1 MTINSFDDEK
11 LNTLIDIGQL
21 TSFNSLMFNV
31 LDSAMKLVNCEFSFL
46 FLINDSDK
54 ISLKFKLDVNK
65 NFTSEKVAIKDQEN
79 VVSWVVNNKKSLI
92 LNDIT
97 NDNRLNLSLNNNF
110 KNIIAVPLLDDFLC
124 LGVIVLVNKINGI
137 DFTNDDLKFIEI
149 FCKSSAIA
157 FKNSLE
163 FDKLN
168 KKVDILKESTKIKN
182 DFFIAESS
190 KTKDLLA
197 TAKKLSSFHSLIFIH
212 GEKGVGKTSIAKQ
225 IHLENINKDE
235 PFLKINCVTDSSLLT
250 KKIFTC
256 GEGTVYLNEV
266 ACLSLDLQERLLD
279 VIRTNNYNVR
289 VIVSCSVDLEQL
301 VQEGK
306 FIRELYYMLTSFS
319 LYVPPLRQ
327 RKEDI
332 EPLAVAFCKKY
343 NEIFNKNF
351 LGFTQNALKM
361 LYDYY
366 WPGNILEL
374 KNIIE
379 RACMLGQ
386 SSFIESSD
394 LHLTSSNFEE
404 SPDVVTFNSDDKT
417 LKTALHNFKKKY
429 VIQILDEVSWNQTEA
444 AKIMDIQ
451 RTYLSKLMS
460 ELDIRR

>member
-1 MTINSFDDEK
+1 MINYDDTI
-11 LNTLIDIGQL
+11 
-21 TSFNSLMFNV
+21 V
-31 LDSAMKLVNCEFSFL
+31 
-46 FLINDSDK
+46 
-54 ISLKFKLDVNK
+54 
-65 NFTSEKVAIKDQEN
+65 
-79 VVSWVVNNKKSLI
+79 

-110 KNIIAVPLLDDFLC
+110 KNIIAVPLLDDFSC

-225 IHLENINKDE
+225 IHLENIKKDE

-250 KKIFTC
+250 EKIFTC

-266 ACLSLDLQERLLD
+266 ACLSVDLQERLLD

-306 FIRELYYMLTSFS
+306 FIREFYYMLSSFS

-343 NEIFNKNF
+343 YENF
-351 LGFTQNALKM
+351 
-361 LYDYY
+361 Y
-366 WPGNILEL
+366 
-374 KNIIE
+374 
-379 RACMLGQ
+379 
-386 SSFIESSD
+386 
-394 LHLTSSNFEE
+394 
-404 SPDVVTFNSDDKT
+404 
-417 LKTALHNFKKKY
+417 
-429 VIQILDEVSWNQTEA
+429 
-444 AKIMDIQ
+444 
-451 RTYLSKLMS
+451 
-460 ELDIRR
+460 